1 MLYLTCCMRCI
12 KYWHDSAVFECSIDK
27 QVMVLGS
34 YSNSLPGQDSS
45 SGASLPR
52 YRVSEGSTF
61 GSMPDVE
68 WQQLEVRSVLALQRF
83 TLPMMPRCLASTG
96 ADVHK

>member
-1 MLYLTCCMRCI
+1 MY
-12 KYWHDSAVFECSIDK
+12 DCSIAK

-34 YSNSLPGQDSS
+34 YSNALPGQDSS

-68 WQQLEVRSVLALQRF
+68 WQQLEVRLFWHRNCSHCPQLHIV
-83 TLPMMPRCLASTG
+83 
-96 ADVHK
+96 